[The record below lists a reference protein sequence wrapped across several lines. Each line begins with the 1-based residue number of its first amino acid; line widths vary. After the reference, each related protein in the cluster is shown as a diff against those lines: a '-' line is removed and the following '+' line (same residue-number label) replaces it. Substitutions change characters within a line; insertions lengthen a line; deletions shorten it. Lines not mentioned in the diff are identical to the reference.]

1 MDTVY
6 TPGSYKYIITAVTTT
21 LVTGSGTVNSIIIG
35 GGTLG
40 TIVIYDNIAGSG
52 TIIASFDATTPRGT
66 YPINASFA
74 TGLTVVTGAATQL
87 TVTWV
92 RG

>member
-1 MDTVY
+1 MPVY
-6 TPGSYKYIITAVTTT
+6 TSGSYAYISTATTT
-21 LVTGSGTVNSIIIG
+21 VVAKNSGTIANVIIG

-40 TIVIYDNIAGSG
+40 TIVIYDNTAGSG
-52 TIIASFDATTPRGT
+52 TIIASFDATAPRGV

-74 TGLTVVTGAATQL
+74 TGLTVVTGAATTL
-87 TVTWV
+87 TITWV